1 MDLERSKGSAKAVPI
16 TDRWPA
22 IMSRSLLIVDD
33 DERIR
38 RSLFDALDAPT
49 VSVTTA
55 PSAEAAL
62 QVITEVNPDVALI
75 DVRMPGMDGL
85 ELLRLLQE
93 RSPDVAVVIMSAYED
108 LPTVAAAM
116 RDGAVDFLVKPLDL
130 HVVRE
135 VIGKIPLKRSGTKA
149 LVAEPEDVTDETPPA
164 IEIIGHTPGMIE
176 VFKRVGQAAGNR
188 ATVLIRGESGTGKE
202 LVARSIHH
210 NSADSAEPFVAV
222 NCAALPEG
230 LLESELF
237 GHVKG
242 AFTGA
247 SSDRA
252 GRFVSAG
259 RGTIFLDEIGDTTV
273 QFQSRL
279 LRVLQEREIYAV
291 GSDQPRRAEARVIV
305 ATHRDLEALLESG
318 GFRTD
323 LYYRI
328 RVIEIDIPPLRER
341 LDDIRTLAEHL
352 VQRVGQS
359 LHRDPPTLADDAL
372 AALASHDWPGN
383 VRELENCLARAVMA
397 ATGMS
402 IRAEHLSLGRD
413 RAREST
419 NLGSLE
425 EAEQQHLKRV
435 LKAVDGRKTRAAE
448 VLGVSRTRLDR
459 LIKKYGLEEL
469 APGRGGSL

>member
-1 MDLERSKGSAKAVPI
+1 
-16 TDRWPA
+16 
-22 IMSRSLLIVDD
+22 MSRSYLIVDD

-38 RSLFDALDAPT
+38 RSLFDALDGPT
-49 VSVTTA
+49 ASVTTA

-62 QVITEVNPDVALI
+62 QVIAEVNPDVALV

-85 ELLRLLQE
+85 ELLRLLRE
-93 RSPDVAVVIMSAYED
+93 RSPDIAVVIMSAYED
-108 LPTVAAAM
+108 LPTVATAM

-135 VIGKIPLKRSGTKA
+135 VIGRIPQRRSGRKPPT
-149 LVAEPEDVTDETPPA
+149 EPEQITDATPRA
-164 IEIIGHTPGMIE
+164 VGIIGRTPGMIE

-202 LVARSIHH
+202 LVARSIHE

-242 AFTGA
+242 SFTGA

-259 RGTIFLDEIGDTTV
+259 RGTIFLDEIGDTTA
-273 QFQSRL
+273 QFQSSL
-279 LRVLQEREIYAV
+279 LRVLQEQEIYPV
-291 GSDQPRRAEARVIV
+291 GSDQPKRVEARVIV

-318 GFRTD
+318 AFRTD

-341 LDDIRTLAEHL
+341 SDDIRELAEHL
-352 VQRVGQS
+352 VHRVSQS
-359 LHRDPPTLADDAL
+359 LRRAPPTLADDAL
-372 AALASHDWPGN
+372 AALASHAWPGN
-383 VRELENCLARAVMA
+383 VRELENCLARAVVA
-397 ATGMS
+397 ATGAS
-402 IRAEHLSLGRD
+402 IGAENLSLGRD
-413 RAREST
+413 RPTEST
-419 NLGSLE
+419 KLGSLE
-425 EAEQQHLKRV
+425 EAEKVHLKRV
-435 LKAVDGRKTRAAE
+435 LKVVDGRKKRASDI
-448 VLGVSRTRLDR
+448 LGVSRTRLDR

-469 APGRGGSL
+469 APGRSGRS

>member
-1 MDLERSKGSAKAVPI
+1 MPHSV
-16 TDRWPA
+16 
-22 IMSRSLLIVDD
+22 LIVDD

-38 RSLFDALDAPT
+38 LSLLDALDGPLA
-49 VSVTTA
+49 SVTTA

-62 QVITEVNPDVALI
+62 QVIAEVDPDVALI

-85 ELLRLLQE
+85 ELLRLLRE
-93 RSPDVAVVIMSAYED
+93 RSPDVAVVVMSAYED
-108 LPTVAAAM
+108 LPTVATAM

-135 VIGKIPLKRSGTKA
+135 VVGKIPMRRSGQRGA
-149 LVAEPEDVTDETPPA
+149 VEPEPTSDETSPEVA
-164 IEIIGHTPGMIE
+164 IIGHTPGMIE

-202 LVARSIHH
+202 LVARSIHE

-252 GRFVSAG
+252 GRFASAG
-259 RGTIFLDEIGDTTV
+259 RGTIFLDEIGDTTD

-279 LRVLQEREIYAV
+279 LRVLQEQEIYAV
-291 GSDQPRRAEARVIV
+291 GSDQPRRTQARVIV
-305 ATHRDLEALLESG
+305 ATHRDLEALLECG
-318 GFRTD
+318 AFRTD

-328 RVIEIDIPPLRER
+328 RVIEVDIPPLRER
-341 LDDIRTLAEHL
+341 LDDIPALAEHL
-352 VQRVGQS
+352 LRRLSHS
-359 LHRDPPTLADDAL
+359 LQRDPPALADDAL
-372 AALASHDWPGN
+372 AAFTSHGWPGN
-383 VRELENCLARAVMA
+383 VRELENCLARAVVA
-397 ATGMS
+397 APGVS
-402 IRAEHLSLGRD
+402 IRAEHISLGRD
-413 RAREST
+413 RPSGST
-419 NLGSLE
+419 KLGSLD
-425 EAEQQHLKRV
+425 EAEKEHLVRV
-435 LKAVDGRKTRAAE
+435 LKAVQGGKTRASE
-448 VLGVSRTRLDR
+448 ILGVSRTRLDR

-469 APGRGGSL
+469 APGRGGRP

>member
-1 MDLERSKGSAKAVPI
+1 
-16 TDRWPA
+16 
-22 IMSRSLLIVDD
+22 MSRSLLIVD

-38 RSLFDALDAPT
+38 RSLFDALDGPT

-55 PSAEAAL
+55 ASAEAAL
-62 QVITEVNPDVALI
+62 QAIAEVAPDVALI

-85 ELLRLLQE
+85 ELLRLLRE
-93 RSPDVAVVIMSAYED
+93 RTPDVAVVVMSAYED

-130 HVVRE
+130 HQVRDVV
-135 VIGKIPLKRSGTKA
+135 GKIPGRRSRHRSP
-149 LVAEPEDVTDETPPA
+149 VEPDPAPEPSSPA
-164 IEIIGHTPGMIE
+164 IDIIGRTPSMIE
-176 VFKRVGQAAGNR
+176 IFKRVGQAAANR
-188 ATVLIRGESGTGKE
+188 VTVLVRGESGTGKE
-202 LVARSIHH
+202 LVARSIHQ

-237 GHVKG
+237 GHVRG

-259 RGTIFLDEIGDTTV
+259 RGTIFLDEIGDTSD

-279 LRVLQEREIYAV
+279 LRVLQEQEIYPV
-291 GSDQPRRAEARVIV
+291 GSDAPRRTEARVIV

-318 GFRTD
+318 AFRTD

-341 LDDIRTLAEHL
+341 VDDIPVLAQHL
-352 VQRVGQS
+352 IRRVSRS
-359 LHRDPPTLADDAL
+359 LGCDPPVLADDAL
-372 AALASHDWPGN
+372 AVLRSHEWPGN
-383 VRELENCLARAVMA
+383 VRELENCLARAVVA
-397 ATGMS
+397 ATGAPIS
-402 IRAEHLSLGRD
+402 AEDLGLARD
-413 RAREST
+413 RSREST
-419 NLGSLE
+419 ILGSLE
-425 EAEQQHLKRV
+425 DAEKEHLKRV
-435 LKAVDGRKTRAAE
+435 LRAVDGRKTRAAN
-448 VLGVSRTRLDR
+448 VLGVARTRLDR

-469 APGRGGSL
+469 APGRGKRR

>member
-1 MDLERSKGSAKAVPI
+1 M
-16 TDRWPA
+16 
-22 IMSRSLLIVDD
+22 
-33 DERIR
+33 
-38 RSLFDALDAPT
+38 
-49 VSVTTA
+49 SVTTA
-55 PSAEAAL
+55 PSAEEAL
-62 QVITEVNPDVALI
+62 QVIAEVDPDVALV

-85 ELLRLLQE
+85 ELLRLLRE
-93 RSPDVAVVIMSAYED
+93 RSPDVAVVVMSAYED

-116 RDGAVDFLVKPLDL
+116 RDGTVDFLVKPLYL
-130 HVVRE
+130 HQVRDVV
-135 VIGKIPLKRSGTKA
+135 GKIPARRSGQRSP
-149 LVAEPEDVTDETPPA
+149 VEPEPLLDVPSPA
-164 IEIIGHTPGMIE
+164 VDIIGHTPGMIE

-188 ATVLIRGESGTGKE
+188 VTVLVRGESGTGKE
-202 LVARSIHH
+202 MVARSIHH
-210 NSADSAEPFVAV
+210 SSTDSAEPFVAV

-259 RGTIFLDEIGDTTV
+259 RGTIFLDEIGDTTD

-279 LRVLQEREIYAV
+279 LRVLQEQEIYAV
-291 GSDQPRRAEARVIV
+291 GSDTPRRTEARVIV

-318 GFRTD
+318 AFRTD

-341 LDDIRTLAEHL
+341 LDDIRALAEHL
-352 VQRVGQS
+352 VWRVSRS
-359 LHRDPPTLADDAL
+359 LHRDPPTLADDAS

-383 VRELENCLARAVMA
+383 VRELENCLARAVVA
-397 ATGMS
+397 ATGAS
-402 IRAEHLSLGRD
+402 ISAEHLSLGRD
-413 RAREST
+413 RPREST

-448 VLGVSRTRLDR
+448 ILGVSRTRLDR
-459 LIKKYGLEEL
+459 LIKKYRLEEL
-469 APGRGGSL
+469 APGRGGGGGGGP

>member
-1 MDLERSKGSAKAVPI
+1 MPRSF
-16 TDRWPA
+16 
-22 IMSRSLLIVDD
+22 LIVDD

-38 RSLFDALDAPT
+38 RSLFDALDGPT
-49 VSVTTA
+49 LSVTTT

-62 QVITEVNPDVALI
+62 AVLAEVDPDIALV
-75 DVRMPGMDGL
+75 DVRLPGMDGL
-85 ELLRLLQE
+85 ELLRLLRE
-93 RSPDVAVVIMSAYED
+93 RSPDVAVVVMSAYED
-108 LPTVAAAM
+108 LPTVATAM

-130 HVVRE
+130 HQVRE
-135 VIGKIPLKRSGTKA
+135 VIAKIPRQRSGQRVPVEA
-149 LVAEPEDVTDETPPA
+149 DHIPDVPSKTID
-164 IEIIGHTPGMIE
+164 IIGHTPGMIE

-188 ATVLIRGESGTGKE
+188 VTVLIRGESGTGKE

-210 NSADSAEPFVAV
+210 NSADSAEPFVTV

-242 AFTGA
+242 SFTGA

-259 RGTIFLDEIGDTTV
+259 RGTIFLDEIGDTTD

-279 LRVLQEREIYAV
+279 LRVLQEHEIYAV
-291 GSDQPRRAEARVIV
+291 GSDRPRRTEARVIV

-318 GFRTD
+318 AFRTD

-341 LDDIRTLAEHL
+341 PDDIRVLAEHL
-352 VQRVGQS
+352 VLRVSRS
-359 LHRDPPTLADDAL
+359 LRRDPPTLADDAL
-372 AALASHDWPGN
+372 AVLTSHEWPGN
-383 VRELENCLARAVMA
+383 VRELENCLARAAVA
-397 ATGMS
+397 ATGDS
-402 IRAEHLSLGRD
+402 IGAEHLSLGRD
-413 RAREST
+413 RPREST

-435 LKAVDGRKTRAAE
+435 LKAVAGRKTRAAQI
-448 VLGVSRTRLDR
+448 LGVSRTRLDR
-459 LIKKYGLEEL
+459 LIKKYALEEF
-469 APGRGGSL
+469 APGREGRL

>member
-1 MDLERSKGSAKAVPI
+1 MPRSF
-16 TDRWPA
+16 
-22 IMSRSLLIVDD
+22 LIVDD

-38 RSLFDALDAPT
+38 RSLSDALDAPA

-55 PSAEAAL
+55 PSAEEAL
-62 QVITEVNPDVALI
+62 QALAEIDPDVALV
-75 DVRMPGMDGL
+75 DVRLPGMDGL
-85 ELLRLLQE
+85 ELLRLLRK
-93 RSPDVAVVIMSAYED
+93 RSPDVAVVVMSAYED

-135 VIGKIPLKRSGTKA
+135 VIGKIPLRRSGQRES
-149 LVAEPEDVTDETPPA
+149 VEPEPTAGETPPE
-164 IEIIGHTPGMIE
+164 ICIIGHTPGMIE
-176 VFKRVGQAAGNR
+176 VFKWVGQAAGNR

-202 LVARSIHH
+202 LVARSIHS

-242 AFTGA
+242 AFTDA

-259 RGTIFLDEIGDTTV
+259 RGTIFLDEIGDTTD

-279 LRVLQEREIYAV
+279 LRVLQEQEIYAV
-291 GSDQPRRAEARVIV
+291 GSDHPRPTEARVIV
-305 ATHRDLEALLESG
+305 ATHRNLEALLETG
-318 GFRTD
+318 QFRTD

-341 LDDIRTLAEHL
+341 LDDIPALAEHL
-352 VQRVGQS
+352 VRRVSQS
-359 LHRDPPTLADDAL
+359 LQRDPPALTDEAVATL
-372 AALASHDWPGN
+372 SSYEWPGN
-383 VRELENCLARAVMA
+383 VRELENCLARAVVA
-397 ATGMS
+397 AAGVS
-402 IRAEHLSLGRD
+402 IRPEHLSLGRD
-413 RAREST
+413 RPTGST
-419 NLGSLE
+419 DLGSLE
-425 EAEQQHLKRV
+425 EAEKEHLKRV
-435 LKAVDGRKTRAAE
+435 LKAVDGRKKRASD

-469 APGRGGSL
+469 APGRGGRP

>member
-1 MDLERSKGSAKAVPI
+1 
-16 TDRWPA
+16 
-22 IMSRSLLIVDD
+22 MSQSVLIVDD

-38 RSLFDALDAPT
+38 RSLFDALDGPT

-55 PSAEAAL
+55 GSAEAAL
-62 QVITEVNPDVALI
+62 QVISEVDPDVALV

-85 ELLRLLQE
+85 ELLRLLRE

-108 LPTVAAAM
+108 LPTVATAM

-135 VIGKIPLKRSGTKA
+135 VVGKIPQRRSGKKA
-149 LVAEPEDVTDETPPA
+149 PAEADEVPDATPPA
-164 IEIIGHTPGMIE
+164 IDIIGHTPEMIE
-176 VFKRVGQAAGNR
+176 VFKQVGQAAGNR
-188 ATVLIRGESGTGKE
+188 VTVLIRGESGTGKE
-202 LVARSIHH
+202 LVARSIHY
-210 NSADSAEPFVAV
+210 NSVDSAEPFVAV

-259 RGTIFLDEIGDTTV
+259 RGTIFLDEIGDTTA
-273 QFQSRL
+273 QFQSSL
-279 LRVLQEREIYAV
+279 LRVLQEQEIYAV
-291 GSDQPRRAEARVIV
+291 GSDTPRRTEARVIV

-318 GFRTD
+318 AFRTD

-341 LDDIRTLAEHL
+341 LDDIPVLAAHL
-352 VQRVGQS
+352 FQRVSRS
-359 LHRDPPTLADDAL
+359 LGREAPTLADDAL
-372 AALASHDWPGN
+372 AALTSHDWPGN
-383 VRELENCLARAVMA
+383 VRELENCLARAAVT
-397 ATGMS
+397 ATGAS
-402 IRAEHLSLGRD
+402 IGAEHLSLGRD
-413 RAREST
+413 RPKGST
-419 NLGSLE
+419 NLGSLQD
-425 EAEQQHLKRV
+425 AEQQHLKRV

-448 VLGVSRTRLDR
+448 ILGVSRTRLDR
-459 LIKKYGLEEL
+459 LIKKYGLEGI
-469 APGRGGSL
+469 APGRGGRA

>member
-1 MDLERSKGSAKAVPI
+1 MPRSF
-16 TDRWPA
+16 
-22 IMSRSLLIVDD
+22 LIVDD

-38 RSLFDALDAPT
+38 RSLSDALDGPT

-55 PSAEAAL
+55 PSAEEAL
-62 QVITEVNPDVALI
+62 QVLAEIDPDVALV
-75 DVRMPGMDGL
+75 DVRLPGMDGL
-85 ELLRLLQE
+85 ELLRLLRE
-93 RSPDVAVVIMSAYED
+93 RSPDVAVVVMSAYED

-135 VIGKIPLKRSGTKA
+135 VIGKIPLRRSGQRES
-149 LVAEPEDVTDETPPA
+149 VEPEPTAGETPPE
-164 IEIIGHTPGMIE
+164 ICIIGHTPGMIE
-176 VFKRVGQAAGNR
+176 VFKWVGQAAGNR

-202 LVARSIHH
+202 LVARSIHS
-210 NSADSAEPFVAV
+210 NSANSAEPFVAV

-242 AFTGA
+242 AFTDA

-252 GRFVSAG
+252 GRFISAG
-259 RGTIFLDEIGDTTV
+259 RGTIFLDEIGDTTD

-279 LRVLQEREIYAV
+279 LRVLQEQEIYAV
-291 GSDQPRRAEARVIV
+291 GSDHPRPTEARVIV
-305 ATHRDLEALLESG
+305 ATHRDLEALLERG
-318 GFRTD
+318 QFRTD

-341 LDDIRTLAEHL
+341 LDDIPALAEHL
-352 VQRVGQS
+352 MRRVSHS
-359 LHRDPPTLADDAL
+359 LERDPPALTDEAVATLG
-372 AALASHDWPGN
+372 SHEWPGN
-383 VRELENCLARAVMA
+383 VRELENCLARAVVA
-397 ATGMS
+397 AAGVS
-402 IRAEHLSLGRD
+402 IGPEHLSLGRD
-413 RAREST
+413 RPTGST
-419 NLGSLE
+419 DLGSLE
-425 EAEQQHLKRV
+425 EAEREHLKRV
-435 LKAVDGRKTRAAE
+435 LKAVDGRKKRASD

-469 APGRGGSL
+469 APGRGGRP

>member
-1 MDLERSKGSAKAVPI
+1 LNVRGWCQRGSDNRGGQRTMPRSF
-16 TDRWPA
+16 
-22 IMSRSLLIVDD
+22 LIVDD

-38 RSLFDALDAPT
+38 RSLFDALDGPT

-55 PSAEAAL
+55 PSAEGAL
-62 QVITEVNPDVALI
+62 QVVAEVAPDVAFV

-85 ELLRLLQE
+85 ELLRLLRE
-93 RSPDVAVVIMSAYED
+93 RCPDVAVVIMSAHED

-130 HVVRE
+130 HAVRD
-135 VIGKIPLKRSGTKA
+135 VIARIPKRRSGQRVA
-149 LVAEPEDVTDETPPA
+149 VESEDVAEMGPPDTD
-164 IEIIGHTPGMIE
+164 IIGHTPGMIE

-188 ATVLIRGESGTGKE
+188 VTVLIRGESGTGKE
-202 LVARSIHH
+202 LVARSIHD
-210 NSADSAEPFVAV
+210 NSEDSAEPFVAV

-247 SSDRA
+247 SGDRA
-252 GRFVSAG
+252 GRFASAG
-259 RGTIFLDEIGDTTV
+259 RGTIFLDEIGDTSE

-279 LRVLQEREIYAV
+279 LRVLQEQEMYAV
-291 GSDQPRRAEARVIV
+291 GSDQPRRTEARVIV

-318 GFRTD
+318 AFRAD

-341 LDDIRTLAEHL
+341 PDDIPVLAEHL
-352 VQRVGQS
+352 IQRVSRS
-359 LHRDPPTLADDAL
+359 LRREPPVLADHAL
-372 AALASHDWPGN
+372 AVLTSYEWPGN
-383 VRELENCLARAVMA
+383 VRELENCLARAVVA
-397 ATGMS
+397 STGAS
-402 IRAEHLSLGRD
+402 IVAGHLSLGRD

-425 EAEQQHLKRV
+425 EAEQQHLRRV

-448 VLGVSRTRLDR
+448 ILGVSRTRLDR

-469 APGRGGSL
+469 APGRAGRR

>member
-1 MDLERSKGSAKAVPI
+1 MVGSFYDIRDLR
-16 TDRWPA
+16 
-22 IMSRSLLIVDD
+22 
-33 DERIR
+33 
-38 RSLFDALDAPT
+38 
-49 VSVTTA
+49 
-55 PSAEAAL
+55 
-62 QVITEVNPDVALI
+62 VALR
-75 DVRMPGMDGL
+75 D
-85 ELLRLLQE
+85 E
-93 RSPDVAVVIMSAYED
+93 RSPDVAVGVMSAYED
-108 LPTVAAAM
+108 LATVATAM

-130 HVVRE
+130 HQVRDVVGR
-135 VIGKIPLKRSGTKA
+135 IPARRSGQRPP
-149 LVAEPEDVTDETPPA
+149 VEPEPLPDVPSPA
-164 IEIIGHTPGMIE
+164 VDIIGHTPGMIE

-188 ATVLIRGESGTGKE
+188 VTVLIRGESGTGKE

-210 NSADSAEPFVAV
+210 SSTDSAEPFVAV
-222 NCAALPEG
+222 NCAALSEG

-259 RGTIFLDEIGDTTV
+259 RGTIFLDEIGDTSD

-279 LRVLQEREIYAV
+279 LRVLQEQEIYAV
-291 GSDQPRRAEARVIV
+291 GSDTPRRTEARVIV

-318 GFRTD
+318 QFRTD

-341 LDDIRTLAEHL
+341 LDDIRGLAEYL
-352 VQRVGQS
+352 VQRVSRS
-359 LHRDPPTLADDAL
+359 LCRDPPALADNVL
-372 AALASHDWPGN
+372 AALASHEWPGN
-383 VRELENCLARAVMA
+383 VRELENCLARAVVA
-397 ATGMS
+397 ATGTS
-402 IRAEHLSLGRD
+402 ISAEHLSLGRD
-413 RAREST
+413 RPREPT

-448 VLGVSRTRLDR
+448 ILGVSRTRLDR
-459 LIKKYGLEEL
+459 LIKKYRLEEL
-469 APGRGGSL
+469 APGRGGGGGGGP

>member
-1 MDLERSKGSAKAVPI
+1 MPRSF
-16 TDRWPA
+16 
-22 IMSRSLLIVDD
+22 LIVDD

-38 RSLFDALDAPT
+38 RSLFDAFDGPT

-62 QVITEVNPDVALI
+62 QVIAEVDPDVALV

-85 ELLRLLQE
+85 ELLRLLRE

-108 LPTVAAAM
+108 LPTVATAM
-116 RDGAVDFLVKPLDL
+116 RDGAVDFLIKPLDL
-130 HVVRE
+130 HQVRE
-135 VIGKIPLKRSGTKA
+135 VIGKIPKRRSGRGTRA
-149 LVAEPEDVTDETPPA
+149 GPERDVDDESDEAMTRLG
-164 IEIIGHTPGMIE
+164 IDLIGHTPGMIE

-188 ATVLIRGESGTGKE
+188 VTVLIRGESGTGKE

-259 RGTIFLDEIGDTTV
+259 RGTIFLDEIGDTTD

-279 LRVLQEREIYAV
+279 LRVLQEQEIYAV
-291 GSDQPRRAEARVIV
+291 GSDTPRRTEARVIV
-305 ATHRDLEALLESG
+305 ATHRDLEALMESG
-318 GFRTD
+318 QFRTD

-341 LDDIRTLAEHL
+341 TDDIRTLAEHL
-352 VQRVGQS
+352 VKRVSRS
-359 LHRDPPTLADDAL
+359 LRREPPTLADDAL

-383 VRELENCLARAVMA
+383 VRELENCLARAAVA
-397 ATGMS
+397 AAGAS
-402 IRAEHLSLGRD
+402 IGAEHLSLGRD
-413 RAREST
+413 RPRESL

-425 EAEQQHLKRV
+425 EAEQRHLKRV
-435 LKAVDGRKTRAAE
+435 LKAVGGRKTRASE

-459 LIKKYGLEEL
+459 LIKKYELEGL
-469 APGRGGSL
+469 APGRGGRS

>member
-1 MDLERSKGSAKAVPI
+1 MARSF
-16 TDRWPA
+16 
-22 IMSRSLLIVDD
+22 LIVDD

-38 RSLFDALDAPT
+38 RSLSDALDGPT

-55 PSAEAAL
+55 PSAEEAL
-62 QVITEVNPDVALI
+62 EVLAEIDPDVALV

-85 ELLRLLQE
+85 ELLRLLRE

-135 VIGKIPLKRSGTKA
+135 VIGKIPMRRSKQPES
-149 LVAEPEDVTDETPPA
+149 VEPAPTLDETSPE

-176 VFKRVGQAAGNR
+176 VFKWVGQAAGNR
-188 ATVLIRGESGTGKE
+188 ATVLVRGESGTGKE
-202 LVARSIHH
+202 LVARSIHS

-252 GRFVSAG
+252 GRFISAG
-259 RGTIFLDEIGDTTV
+259 RGTIFLDEIGDTTD

-279 LRVLQEREIYAV
+279 LRVLQEQQIYAV
-291 GSDQPRRAEARVIV
+291 GSDRPRRSEARVIV
-305 ATHRDLEALLESG
+305 ATHRDLEALLERG
-318 GFRTD
+318 QFRTD

-341 LDDIRTLAEHL
+341 LDDIPALAEHL
-352 VQRVGQS
+352 VRRVSHS
-359 LHRDPPTLADDAL
+359 LQRDPPALTDEAVATLS
-372 AALASHDWPGN
+372 SHEWPGN
-383 VRELENCLARAVMA
+383 VRELENCLARAVVA
-397 ATGMS
+397 AAGVS
-402 IRAEHLSLGRD
+402 IRPEHLSLGRD
-413 RAREST
+413 RPAGST
-419 NLGSLE
+419 DLGSLE
-425 EAEQQHLKRV
+425 EAEKEHLKRV
-435 LKAVDGRKTRAAE
+435 LKAVDGRKKRASD

-469 APGRGGSL
+469 APGRGGRP

>member
-1 MDLERSKGSAKAVPI
+1 
-16 TDRWPA
+16 
-22 IMSRSLLIVDD
+22 MSRSLLIVDD

-38 RSLFDALDAPT
+38 RSLYDALDGPT

-55 PSAEAAL
+55 PSAEGAL
-62 QVITEVNPDVALI
+62 QVIAEVDPDVALV
-75 DVRMPGMDGL
+75 DVRLPGMDGL
-85 ELLRLLQE
+85 ELLRLLRE
-93 RSPDVAVVIMSAYED
+93 RCPDIAVVVMSAYED
-108 LPTVAAAM
+108 LPTVASAM

-130 HVVRE
+130 HEVRE
-135 VIGKIPLKRSGTKA
+135 VVGKICTERSRQRVPAKPVGA
-149 LVAEPEDVTDETPPA
+149 AAVTPPGPD
-164 IEIIGHTPGMIE
+164 IIGHSPGMIE

-202 LVARSIHH
+202 LVARSIHQ

-237 GHVKG
+237 GHLKG

-259 RGTIFLDEIGDTTV
+259 KGTIFLDEIGDTST

-279 LRVLQEREIYAV
+279 LRVLQEQEIYAV
-291 GSDQPRRAEARVIV
+291 GSDHPRRTDARVIV
-305 ATHRDLEALLESG
+305 ATHRDLETLRESG
-318 GFRTD
+318 AFRTD

-341 LDDIRTLAEHL
+341 PDDIRPLAEHL
-352 VQRVGQS
+352 LLRVSRS
-359 LHRDPPTLADDAL
+359 LRRDPPTLADDAL
-372 AALASHDWPGN
+372 AALTSHEWPGN
-383 VRELENCLARAVMA
+383 VRELENCLARAAVT
-397 ATGMS
+397 ATGPS

-413 RAREST
+413 RPTEST
-419 NLGSLE
+419 DLGSLE
-425 EAEQQHLKRV
+425 EAEKEHLKRV
-435 LKAVDGRKTRAAE
+435 LKAVDGRKARAADI
-448 VLGVSRTRLDR
+448 LGVSRTRLDR

-469 APGRGGSL
+469 APGRGGS

>member
-1 MDLERSKGSAKAVPI
+1 MPRSI
-16 TDRWPA
+16 
-22 IMSRSLLIVDD
+22 LIVDD
-33 DERIR
+33 DQRIR
-38 RSLFDALDAPT
+38 RSLSEALTASG
-49 VSVTTA
+49 VSVVTA
-55 PSAEAAL
+55 PSAENAL
-62 QVITEVNPDVALI
+62 QAISEAAPDVALV

-85 ELLRLLQE
+85 ELLKLLRE
-93 RSPDVAVVIMSAYED
+93 RSPDVSVVIMSAHED
-108 LPTVAAAM
+108 LPTVASAM

-130 HVVRE
+130 HVVRQ
-135 VIGKIPLKRSGTKA
+135 VVSRIPRSRSEKTRR
-149 LVAEPEDVTDETPPA
+149 VEAEGMAHETPPPVG
-164 IEIIGHTPGMIE
+164 IVGHTPEMIE

-202 LVARSIHH
+202 LVARSIHD
-210 NSADSAEPFVAV
+210 NSEASSEPFVAV

-247 SSDRA
+247 AGDRA

-259 RGTIFLDEIGDTTV
+259 RGTIFLDEIGDTSA

-279 LRVLQEREIYAV
+279 LRVLQEQEIYPV
-291 GSDQPRRAEARVIV
+291 GSDQPRRVDARVIV
-305 ATHRDLEALLESG
+305 ATHRDLESLLESG
-318 GFRTD
+318 AFRAD
-323 LYYRI
+323 LYYRV

-341 LDDIRTLAEHL
+341 TDDIAELAEHL
-352 VQRVGQS
+352 VRRVSHS
-359 LHRDPPTLADDAL
+359 LKRDPPRLADDAL
-372 AALASHDWPGN
+372 AALASHAWPGN
-383 VRELENCLARAVMA
+383 VRELENCLARAAVA
-397 ATGMS
+397 ATGAT

-413 RAREST
+413 RPSEAPSP
-419 NLGSLE
+419 GSLE
-425 EAEQQHLKRV
+425 EAEQEHVKRV

-469 APGRGGSL
+469 APGRGGGQ

>member
-1 MDLERSKGSAKAVPI
+1 MP
-16 TDRWPA
+16 
-22 IMSRSLLIVDD
+22 RSLLIVDD

-38 RSLFDALDAPT
+38 RSLFDALDGPT
-49 VSVTTA
+49 VSVTTV
-55 PSAEAAL
+55 PSAEGAL
-62 QVITEVNPDVALI
+62 HALAEVDPDIALV

-85 ELLRLLQE
+85 ELLRLLRE
-93 RSPDVAVVIMSAYED
+93 RSPDVSVVIMSAYED

-130 HVVRE
+130 HAVRE
-135 VIGKIPLKRSGTKA
+135 VIGKIPQKRPGTKA
-149 LVAEPEDVTDETPPA
+149 PAKPEEVVASAPPT
-164 IEIIGHTPGMIE
+164 IEIIGHSPPMIE

-210 NSADSAEPFVAV
+210 NSADSSEPFVAV

-247 SSDRA
+247 SRYRA

-259 RGTIFLDEIGDTTV
+259 RCTIFLDEIGDTTE

-279 LRVLQEREIYAV
+279 LRVLQGQELYAV
-291 GSDQPRRAEARVIV
+291 GSDTPRCTEARVIV

-318 GFRTD
+318 RFRTD

-341 LDDIRTLAEHL
+341 TDDIRTLAEHL
-352 VQRVGQS
+352 VQRVSRS

-383 VRELENCLARAVMA
+383 VRELENCLARAVVA

-402 IRAEHLSLGRD
+402 IRAEPLSLGRN

-448 VLGVSRTRLDR
+448 ILGVSRTRLDR

-469 APGRGGSL
+469 APGRGGSS